1 MRPERLLLLGGTRE
15 AVALARTLS
24 GHPDI
29 ETTYSLAGR
38 TRRPAPV
45 PAPVRTGGFGGADG
59 LEAYLR
65 EAGIGLVVDAT
76 HPYAE
81 AISANAA
88 LACDRASVP
97 RLVLHRPPWARGPG
111 DRWVEVADTA
121 RAARALPALGKRVL
135 LTVGSRDLAP
145 FLPVPRLRFVVRSVE
160 PPAAV
165 LDPERF
171 EVVLARGPFDFD
183 AERRLLESRANRRR
197 RVEEQR
203 RDGRARKAGRG
214 AGARA
219 SRGHDRPAAPAP
231 RRAVG
236 VGRGGEGPDRGARAG
251 KVSLGR
257 GPGPAPSRRGARIIF
272 RLLPRRRPRHPTEG
286 PAPGRCRRGSRGR
299 AGAAG
304 PPRRAPRSGT
314 SRACRGGERPRPR

>member
-15 AVALARTLS
+15 AVALARALD
-24 GHPDI
+24 GHPGV

-97 RLVLHRPPWARGPG
+97 RLVLHRPPWVRGPG

-135 LTVGSRDLAP
+135 LTVGGRDLAP
-145 FLPVPRLRFVVRSVE
+145 FLPVSRLRFVVRSVE

-165 LDPERF
+165 LDPDRF

-183 AERRLLESRANRRR
+183 AERRLLESRAIDVVVSKNS
-197 RVEEQR
+197 
-203 RDGRARKAGRG
+203 GGPA
-214 AGARA
+214 ARA
-219 SRGHDRPAAPAP
+219 KLGA
-231 RRAVG
+231 
-236 VGRGGEGPDRGARAG
+236 ARA
-251 KVSLGR
+251 LGLPVVMIAR
-257 GPGPAPSRRGARIIF
+257 PPPPPGERLESVAAAKARIEA
-272 RLLPRRRPRHPTEG
+272 HV
-286 PAPGRCRRGSRGR
+286 RGR
-299 AGAAG
+299 
-304 PPRRAPRSGT
+304 
-314 SRACRGGERPRPR
+314 